1 MEKEDGGEEMAH
13 FDENECVSTVCRR
26 FKFL

>member
-13 FDENECVSTVCRR
+13 FDENECVSIYELTNMC
-26 FKFL
+26 L